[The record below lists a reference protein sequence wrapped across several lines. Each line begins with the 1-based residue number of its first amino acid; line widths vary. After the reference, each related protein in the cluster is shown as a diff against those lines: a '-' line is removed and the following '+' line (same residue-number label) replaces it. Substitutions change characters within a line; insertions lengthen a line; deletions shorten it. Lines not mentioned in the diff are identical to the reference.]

1 MQKYLLFLF
10 LFICASCIGSKNG
23 VLEQNK
29 IFDIMID
36 PDRVTDDLDLS
47 CILTD
52 SIEIIKLKSENQ
64 KLRLKTNAL
73 IEVRERGNIKIIMK
87 HNKFVEQN
95 NRRK

>member
-1 MQKYLLFLF
+1 MDIEDVELVARYKEKLL
-10 LFICASCIGSKNG
+10 
-23 VLEQNK
+23 
-29 IFDIMID
+29 DM
-36 PDRVTDDLDLS
+36 R
-47 CILTD
+47 
-52 SIEIIKLKSENQ
+52 IEIIKLKSENQ

>member
-1 MQKYLLFLF
+1 MDIEDVELVARYKEKLL
-10 LFICASCIGSKNG
+10 
-23 VLEQNK
+23 
-29 IFDIMID
+29 DM
-36 PDRVTDDLDLS
+36 R
-47 CILTD
+47 
-52 SIEIIKLKSENQ
+52 IETIKLKSENQ